1 MADSLTPEERSSQM
15 RLVRSTDTKPELL
28 VRRLTHS
35 IGYRYRLHRRDLP
48 GVPDLV
54 FASKQKVIFVHGC
67 FWHGHD
73 CRLGRIPKSRVE
85 YWEQKIAGNRE
96 RDARNL
102 RSLSGMHWK
111 CLVLWECQLKD
122 DGALADRIR
131 RFLDD

>member
-1 MADSLTPEERSSQM
+1 M